1 MNLQRIAAYCQ
12 EIAARAGEAWGEI
25 CGNPQRAASARRARI
40 VAIARQHR
48 EIAREASERQLREFK
63 QRNRNWHF

>member
-1 MNLQRIAAYCQ
+1 MNLDRITAHCQ
-12 EIAARAGEAWGEI
+12 EIAARAGEFWGAV
-25 CGNPQRAASARRARI
+25 CRDSRRVATARRARI

-48 EIAREASERQLREFK
+48 EIAREASERQLQEFR